1 MSTLTATPPGTTTA
15 AGRKLDPRPT
25 LSDTLRDTATMT
37 WRALKMQR
45 RTPEQFFDVTLAP
58 IIFTLMFTYV
68 FGGAMAG
75 SPADYLP
82 FAIPGILAQTT
93 MQATGSI
100 GTQLRED
107 MEKGVFDRFRAMPI
121 ARIAPLAGP
130 VIASITRYALAI
142 GITVAMSLIMGYRP
156 GGGPVGVAAAIVLNI
171 FTAWCVSWIFTW
183 LATLLKSA
191 QGVQG
196 ISMLVMFPLTFL
208 SNALVNPE
216 TMPSGLRAFVNAN
229 PISHVINATRD
240 LMNDNVWSTELVW
253 SVVGCLAVVVIFAP
267 LAVRGYKR
275 KL

>member
-1 MSTLTATPPGTTTA
+1 VSTLTATPPGTTTA

>member
-1 MSTLTATPPGTTTA
+1 MSTLTATPPATTTA
-15 AGRKLDPRPT
+15 AGHKLDPRPT
-25 LSDTLRDTATMT
+25 LRDTVRDTATMT
-37 WRALKMQR
+37 WRALKLQR

-75 SPADYLP
+75 SPAHYLP
-82 FAIPGILAQTT
+82 FAIPGIMAQTT

-142 GITVAMSLIMGYRP
+142 AITVAMSLLLGYRP
-156 GGGPVGVAAAIVLNI
+156 GGGVVGVVAAMALNI

-183 LATLLKSA
+183 LATMLKSA

-208 SNALVNPE
+208 SNALVPPD
-216 TMPSGLRAFVNAN
+216 TMPSGLKWFVNAN

-240 LMNDNVWSTELVW
+240 LMNGNVWGSELIW
-253 SVVGCLAVVVIFAP
+253 SVVGCLAIVAIFAP
-267 LAVRGYKR
+267 LAVHGYKR